1 MNEKVSVKS
10 IEVKEIA
17 ASAKGFSL

>member
-10 IEVKEIA
+10 IEVKEIT